1 MCIFSLACWP
11 SVCFLWRN
19 ICLELLPIFLIGMFV
34 FFFFCICWVLWALY
48 TFLEI
53 NCLSVI
59 SFADIYS
66 QSTDCLFILL
76 MIFFTVQKVISL
88 IMSHLFIFAF
98 ICLPLWD
105 WYKKILLWFMSKT
118 VLPIH
123 PSRSF
128 MVSHLIFKSLKHFE
142 FTFVHGVREHSNYI
156 DVCVAV
162 QFSQQHWLKRLS
174 FLHYMYLPPLS
185 KINWP

>member
-1 MCIFSLACWP
+1 
-11 SVCFLWRN
+11 
-19 ICLELLPIFLIGMFV
+19 MFG

-59 SFADIYS
+59 SSADIYS

-98 ICLPLWD
+98 ICFPLWD

-128 MVSHLIFKSLKHFE
+128 MVSHLIFRSLKHFE

-174 FLHYMYLPPLS
+174 FLHYIYLPPLS